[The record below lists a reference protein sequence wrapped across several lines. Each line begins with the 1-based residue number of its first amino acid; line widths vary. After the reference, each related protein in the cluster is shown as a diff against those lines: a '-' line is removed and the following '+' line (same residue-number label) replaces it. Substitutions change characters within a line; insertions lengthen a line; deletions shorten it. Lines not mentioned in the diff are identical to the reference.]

1 MRETKAAE
9 RRGKAGNFSLEVP
22 GKDFKGLVEQVRRPQ
37 CEGPA
42 WRKALDEQRPGVSPA
57 RSVTCKQRRPAG
69 EQAWEG
75 IDRRQPPMGLF
86 TRPRVYSM

>member
-1 MRETKAAE
+1 MRESKAAE

-42 WRKALDEQRPGVSPA
+42 WKALDEQRPGGSPA
-57 RSVTCKQRRPAG
+57 SSVDQPENRPG
-69 EQAWEG
+69 KG
-75 IDRRQPPMGLF
+75 STDGSL
-86 TRPRVYSM
+86 